1 MKGRQPPKATA
12 PPKKN
17 TYRTFTE
24 ARASAR
30 AVQEEAAAVRK
41 KVDQYLARV
50 QAVQKAND
58 FVARARAVQ
67 KQAEEAIR
75 MADETLASRETKAR
89 TGYYTPE
96 GAQRA
101 SNIKTAL
108 AVGLGALA
116 IGEAGRHAYN
126 RIQRGQAAAQLAERG
141 GGRARRSNLEILPA
155 VATQENYEL

>member
-1 MKGRQPPKATA
+1 MPKAKA

-30 AVQEEAAAVRK
+30 AVQEEAAEVRK

-75 MADETLASRETKAR
+75 MADETLASRETKAL
-89 TGYYTPE
+89 
-96 GAQRA
+96 
-101 SNIKTAL
+101 SLIH
-108 AVGLGALA
+108 
-116 IGEAGRHAYN
+116 I
-126 RIQRGQAAAQLAERG
+126 
-141 GGRARRSNLEILPA
+141 
-155 VATQENYEL
+155 